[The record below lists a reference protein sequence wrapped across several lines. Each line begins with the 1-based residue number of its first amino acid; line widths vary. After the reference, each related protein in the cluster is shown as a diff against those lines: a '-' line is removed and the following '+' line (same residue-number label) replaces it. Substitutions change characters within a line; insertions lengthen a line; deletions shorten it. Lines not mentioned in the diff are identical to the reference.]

1 MEVKLMSKKSK
12 QGNAI
17 KTEISVH
24 PGMEGSISK
33 FQMEC
38 LEDEIK
44 ILPDIKDGE
53 VDVNTDFF
61 FDLGDKYEASVFIR
75 NGLATGINLEK
86 IPFIVLGK
94 NDEELGRKV
103 FNLRE
108 VGEIPAR
115 SVRPWKIYFEKDEL
129 EVGENNLKD
138 LKIIFDSRLKAAG
151 VVKVRYENLPGGIQG
166 QERKKYEDFLENLP
180 LLREGQVTMTAYDVH
195 ITEEGKIAVELVI
208 RNGRHNGVDVERV
221 PLSVYDANHKLV
233 VSGVFYL
240 EDVSI
245 SPISAKVYSFSFSK
259 EEILREDFDLKKW
272 TVEFML
278 NSNVN

>member
-1 MEVKLMSKKSK
+1 MSDKSIK
-12 QGNAI
+12 GNVIDA
-17 KTEISVH
+17 EISVH
-24 PGMEGSISK
+24 PEMEGSISK
-33 FQMEC
+33 FQMQC
-38 LEDEIK
+38 LQDELKTLPSIK
-44 ILPDIKDGE
+44 EGE

-61 FDLGDKYEASVFIR
+61 FELEDKYEASIFIR

-108 VGEIPAR
+108 VGEIPPR
-115 SVRPWKIYFEKDEL
+115 SVRPWKIYFKKDEL
-129 EVGENNLKD
+129 SIGKNDLKD

-151 VVKVRYENLPGGIQG
+151 VVKVRYENLPSGIQG

-208 RNGRHNGVDVERV
+208 RNGRHNGVDVQRV

-240 EDVSI
+240 EDISI

-259 EEILREDFDLKKW
+259 DEILREDFDLKNW

>member
-1 MEVKLMSKKSK
+1 MSDKCKK
-12 QGNAI
+12 GNGI
-17 KTEISVH
+17 DTEISVH
-24 PGMEGSISK
+24 PEMEGSISK
-33 FQMEC
+33 FQMQC
-38 LEDEIK
+38 LQDELKTLPSIK
-44 ILPDIKDGE
+44 EGE

-61 FDLGDKYEASVFIR
+61 FELEDKYEASIFIR

-108 VGEIPAR
+108 VGEIPPR
-115 SVRPWKIYFEKDEL
+115 SVRPWKIYFKKDEL
-129 EVGENNLKD
+129 SIGKNDLKD

-151 VVKVRYENLPGGIQG
+151 VVKVRYENLPSGIQG

-208 RNGRHNGVDVERV
+208 RNGRHNGVDVQRV

-240 EDVSI
+240 EDISI

-259 EEILREDFDLKKW
+259 DEILREDFDLKNW

>member
-1 MEVKLMSKKSK
+1 MSDKSIK
-12 QGNAI
+12 GNGIDA
-17 KTEISVH
+17 EISVH
-24 PGMEGSISK
+24 PEMEGSISK
-33 FQMEC
+33 FQMQC
-38 LEDEIK
+38 LQDELKTLPSIK
-44 ILPDIKDGE
+44 EGE

-61 FDLGDKYEASVFIR
+61 FELEDKYEASIFIR

-108 VGEIPAR
+108 VGEIPPR
-115 SVRPWKIYFEKDEL
+115 SVRPWKIYFKKDEL
-129 EVGENNLKD
+129 SIGKNDLKD

-208 RNGRHNGVDVERV
+208 RNGRHNGVDVQRV

-240 EDVSI
+240 EDISI

-259 EEILREDFDLKKW
+259 EEILREDFDLKNW